1 MLHYIANENFNITN
15 DVYSFVNLQK
25 NQAMNLTDQINEDIK
40 TAMKAGEKDKLMAL
54 RDIKSKLLLEMT
66 KEGGDGNVDDSKG
79 MAILNKLYKQRVES
93 IEIYKTQNRPDLAE
107 EEQKQ
112 ADVIAAYLPEQLT
125 GDKLEAAVKDII
137 AQVGATT
144 IADLGKVMGAA
155 NKALAGRADGKAI
168 SELVKKMLA

>member
-1 MLHYIANENFNITN
+1 
-15 DVYSFVNLQK
+15 
-25 NQAMNLTDQINEDIK
+25 MNLTDQINEDIK

-125 GDKLEAAVKDII
+125 GDKLEAAVKEII
-137 AQVGATT
+137 SQVGATT

>member
-1 MLHYIANENFNITN
+1 
-15 DVYSFVNLQK
+15 
-25 NQAMNLTDQINEDIK
+25 MNLTDQINEDIK

-66 KEGGDGNVDDSKG
+66 KEGGDGSVDDSKG

-125 GDKLEAAVKDII
+125 GEKLEAAVKEII
-137 AQVGATT
+137 GQIGATS

-168 SELVKKMLA
+168 SELVKKILA